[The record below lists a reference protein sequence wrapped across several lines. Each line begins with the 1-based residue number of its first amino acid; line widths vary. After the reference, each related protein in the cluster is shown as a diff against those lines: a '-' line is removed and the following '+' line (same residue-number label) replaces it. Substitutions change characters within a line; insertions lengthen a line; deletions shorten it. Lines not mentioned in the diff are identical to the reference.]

1 MSDYDRAAED
11 LAGAIRLG
19 YESEQDDPNFHF
31 DVPPTDE
38 IRWLGDWLASEG
50 VSRPR
55 DWASI
60 TNRPR

>member
-31 DVPPTDE
+31 DVPPNDE

-50 VSRPR
+50 FSRPR

-60 TNRPR
+60 PNRPH